1 MISLIFII
9 IVIITFTLQRQKGK
23 KRALIFDCST
33 KKDYLSAVILKS
45 QRRLK
50 PHWCKSGSSCLLALC
65 FSTQWVGRLKTEE
78 KFLSPVPIGFVMV
91 KWTRP
96 LDCHHFFVFTFLAL
110 IVNYFSRCARGR
122 DYFCHQCTHL
132 HMYNFLA
139 SNCNCVL
146 NRQISGHHYWVLHS

>member
-1 MISLIFII
+1 M
-9 IVIITFTLQRQKGK
+9 K
-23 KRALIFDCST
+23 LIFDWST

-45 QRRLK
+45 QRRLE
-50 PHWCKSGSSCLLALC
+50 PHWCKSDSSCLLALC

-78 KFLSPVPIGFVMV
+78 KFLSPVPIGFVMI

-96 LDCHHFFVFTFLAL
+96 SDCHHFFVFTFLAL

-122 DYFCHQCTHL
+122 DYFCRQYTHL

-139 SNCNCVL
+139 SIVYKTDKYQVIIVGFCIPSVD
-146 NRQISGHHYWVLHS
+146 RQLPFAMCTWASCWDKK